1 MSPALLSDSEWER
14 CSPWIEAALDHAGGT
29 HSLADVRGMLASGE
43 ARMWA
48 GKACALVATIE
59 QTPQRT
65 MLLLWLAGGDLD
77 ELVSIWRAEAEAWGS
92 EKGCTTSLLIGRRG
106 WVRALK
112 SHGYTPHACVL
123 MKEL

>member
-1 MSPALLSDSEWER
+1 MSPALPADSEWER

-29 HSLADVRGMLASGE
+29 HSLTDVRAMLESGE

-48 GKACALVATIE
+48 GKASALVATIE
-59 QTPQRT
+59 QTPQRRL
-65 MLLLWLAGGDLD
+65 LLLWLAGGDLD
-77 ELVSIWRAEAEAWGS
+77 ELIATWRGEAEAWGARA
-92 EKGCTTSLLIGRRG
+92 GCTRSLLIGRRG

-112 SHGYTPHACVL
+112 SHGYAPHACVL